1 MAGVYVKR
9 TVHRKKKKTL
19 SMSKKK
25 TSSMLKKETAPA
37 GFQDCRN
44 CGGDGVVRVRKSK

>member
-9 TVHRKKKKTL
+9 TVQKKKTKTL
-19 SMSKKK
+19 SISKKK
-25 TSSMLKKETAPA
+25 TASA
-37 GFQDCRN
+37 GYQKCKN